1 MKPFKF
7 LDNPL
12 MYSHENQPIYAGELF
27 YAVPKYDI
35 ELLNGKTLIKYKITM
50 RFVHKKHRDLYKPDN
65 EKFWYFKHKQNAEW
79 IIDIWKGQDKL
90 DEWYLKQRRRRTR

>member
-1 MKPFKF
+1 
-7 LDNPL
+7 